1 MKCDAIQVIS
11 RPETTLAA
19 VGAALELLQPSGL
32 VSVLAYTGHPGVW
45 GMLPLGSCCYA
56 AGIVITVQHIVHLT
70 GRVMLP
76 SIGCCDSLLRM
87 QYACLIMAAKVESLS
102 REQARQSDMPSAG
115 GREEY
120 EAVRDLGSRQHPDE
134 FTVFE
139 HRILSRPNAPVLLLF
154 WKRINS

>member
-32 VSVLAYTGHPGVW
+32 VSVLAYTGHPGAW
-45 GMLPLGSCCYA
+45 GMLPPGSCCYA
-56 AGIVITVQHIVHLT
+56 AGTAVTAQHVVHLT

-76 SIGCCDSLLRM
+76 SIGCHKCVLRM
-87 QYACLIMAAKVESLS
+87 RYACLIAAAQHQSLS
-102 REQARQSDMPSAG
+102 QVQARQADMPTAG

-154 WKRINS
+154 WKRMNA